1 MIEDPRPEEVPEALV
16 HVLRHALHLG
26 LEAVR
31 AHGSPVAPFALLE
44 SEGER
49 RVEVFRPTDDGQ
61 EPSLEDCLQAMR
73 DRAPLLAFEAERV
86 AVVYDGY
93 LELEETEPRD
103 AVFAEGIER
112 GMGTSVTVAQPYLLA
127 GRRRKVRTIGEPI
140 LLEQGRHFIR

>member
-1 MIEDPRPEEVPEALV
+1 VIEDPRPEEVPEALV

-44 SEGER
+44 SNEER
-49 RVEVFRPTDDGQ
+49 RVEVFRPEGAA
-61 EPSLEDCLQAMR
+61 EPSVEACLEVLR
-73 DRAPLLAFEAERV
+73 ERAPLLAFEADRV
-86 AVVYDGY
+86 AVVYGGY
-93 LELEETEPRD
+93 LELEDTEPRD

-112 GMGTSVTVAQPYLLA
+112 GMGTSVTVSQPYVLA
-127 GRRRKVRTIGEPI
+127 GRRGKLRKIGEPV